1 MSQLVSVAPPAWSP
15 VPSPPSP
22 PARPGPS
29 AVPLGRPV
37 RRRWG
42 VPLLLVAGVV
52 IVVGL
57 IALHDT
63 VRFYRVTSGSMQ
75 PTLAVGARV
84 AAEPGLP
91 LRIGEIVV
99 FDSPRG
105 ALPNIPVCGANGEGS
120 GFSTPCGLAT
130 LGTSS
135 TVLVKRIVAGPGD
148 LVSVRAGRAIVNG
161 VPSSEPFAAPCAED
175 PDCTFPEAVRVPA
188 GQYFLLGDNRGAS
201 DDSRFWGPVPASAI
215 LGVAVRCHL
224 LQTACTPVP

>member
-1 MSQLVSVAPPAWSP
+1 MSVSPPSWSA
-15 VPSPPSP
+15 VPSPRP
-22 PARPGPS
+22 RPGPS
-29 AVPLGRPV
+29 VPPLGRPV

-42 VPLLLVAGVV
+42 IPLLLFLGVAAV
-52 IVVGL
+52 IALV
-57 IALHDT
+57 ALHDT
-63 VRFYRVTSGSMQ
+63 VRFYRVTSGSMA
-75 PTLAVGARV
+75 PTLAIGARV

-99 FDSPRG
+99 FDAPQG
-105 ALPNIPVCGANGEGS
+105 ALPNTPVCGAGGEGS

-148 LVSVRAGRAIVNG
+148 LVSVAAGRAIVNG
-161 VPSSEPFAAPCAED
+161 VPSPEAFAAPCSEA

-215 LGVAVRCHL
+215 LGVAVRCHP
-224 LQTACTPVP
+224 LQTACTPLP